1 MKCLKSFSNSQRFI
15 KINEMF
21 FVSFSRNLENI
32 SKIKSKVNM
41 KLEYDNSK
49 LKKLN
54 HFNFCDAKKNT
65 MNNEN
70 KVNESND
77 NIKKEENKKDNQ
89 TNINNENKENQNN
102 ENESKE
108 NESNDKDDSNKS
120 KDSTFW
126 KQFRIFRRNLYRSI
140 LYLGLFM
147 TIYNSYLYYN
157 RNKNSPENSYIY
169 NKDIYKFVRYMAEL
183 KVMIQKVSIFIK
195 VFNISFLSQI
205 IT

>member
-1 MKCLKSFSNSQRFI
+1 MKCLKSFSISKRFI

-54 HFNFCDAKKNT
+54 HFNFCDSKKNT

-183 KVMIQKVSIFIK
+183 KVMIQKVSTFIK

>member
-1 MKCLKSFSNSQRFI
+1 
-15 KINEMF
+15 MF

-54 HFNFCDAKKNT
+54 HFNFCDSKKNT

-183 KVMIQKVSIFIK
+183 KVMIQKVSTFIK

>member
-1 MKCLKSFSNSQRFI
+1 MKCLKSFSNSKRII

-32 SKIKSKVNM
+32 SLKNKCKVNM

-54 HFNFCDAKKNT
+54 YFNFCDVKKNT
-65 MNNEN
+65 NNNEN
-70 KVNESND
+70 KVNESKD
-77 NIKKEENKKDNQ
+77 SVKIEENIQDNQ
-89 TNINNENKENQNN
+89 TINNEKKEDQNK

-108 NESNDKDDSNKS
+108 NESNEKDDSSKS

-169 NKDIYKFVRYMAEL
+169 NKDIYKFVKYMAEL
-183 KVMIQKVSIFIK
+183 KVMIQKVSFYIK